1 MKPALFPFTAL
12 AALALAALLLAASL
26 PARAGDGHDHGDS
39 APAATGPALPRFTA
53 VSEAFE
59 LVGVLQGKQ
68 LLLYLDRYADNTPV
82 RGAKI
87 ELEIAG
93 TKFNAEPEG
102 EDAYEVVLKEVPA
115 PGVLPITAT
124 ITATT
129 PAGSE
134 VDLLAG
140 ELDLH
145 ADNPAAAAP
154 HRYGWAGQA
163 GWGVAVLA
171 TLAALVG
178 LGQAWRRRAA
188 ARPQQAGGAA

>member
-1 MKPALFPFTAL
+1 MKPVFFSL
-12 AALALAALLLAASL
+12 AALSLAALLLSGSL
-26 PARAGDGHDHGDS
+26 PARAGEGHDHGDS
-39 APAATGPALPRFTA
+39 APTATGPALPRFTA

-93 TKFNAEPEG
+93 AKHKAQPEG
-102 EDAYEVVLKEVPA
+102 DDAYEVVLPAAPA

-124 ITATT
+124 VTAG
-129 PAGSE
+129 AE

-145 ADNPAAAAP
+145 ADTPAAEAP
-154 HRYGWAGQA
+154 HGHGWARLA
-163 GWGVAVLA
+163 GWGAAALA
-171 TLAALVG
+171 LLAALG
-178 LGQAWRRRAA
+178 YAWRRMRAS
-188 ARPQQAGGAA
+188 RPQRAGGAA